1 MRAKTVIHVEY
12 ELMKAVINSKE
23 IGMVIDRV
31 SADMVPL
38 NDPAAAKRFDNGVK
52 SLAQSLQNTFVER
65 RRHRIPTNHP
75 DYRGKGE

>member
-52 SLAQSLQNTFVER
+52 SLAQLLQNIADR
-65 RRHRIPTNHP
+65 RLHRIPKNHP